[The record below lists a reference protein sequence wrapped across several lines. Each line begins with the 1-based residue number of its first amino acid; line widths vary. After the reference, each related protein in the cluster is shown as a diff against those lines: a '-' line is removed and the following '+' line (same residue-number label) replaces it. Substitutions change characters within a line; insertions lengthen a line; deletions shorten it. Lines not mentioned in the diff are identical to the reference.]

1 MEKKIFTS
9 LQVFVGLVLVYGD
22 FGTTMSKALN
32 PDPNFVFGN
41 VVAKCYDMFG
51 KLHHIKTILGLISDL
66 DIRCP
71 VFGCSLPFLFEA

>member
-1 MEKKIFTS
+1 
-9 LQVFVGLVLVYGD
+9 
-22 FGTTMSKALN
+22 MSKALN

-66 DIRCP
+66 DLRCP
-71 VFGCSLPFLFEA
+71 VFGCSLPFVYLRHKQAQVQEYELIIGLSLTNM